1 MPARVNWDGPG
12 TRASPAAAEAR
23 APPAACPP
31 AWSGSGLGL
40 GFGFRLGLGLGL
52 GLANPHPHPHPHPHP
67 KQVGREVVSRFVT
80 NLLSAGEM
88 LTDSNAREMMA
99 RRRANASAG

>member
-1 MPARVNWDGPG
+1 
-12 TRASPAAAEAR
+12 
-23 APPAACPP
+23 
-31 AWSGSGLGL
+31 
-40 GFGFRLGLGLGL
+40 
-52 GLANPHPHPHPHPHP
+52 
-67 KQVGREVVSRFVT
+67 VGREVVSRFVT